1 MLYHWY
7 TFKNSR
13 IFSPSLSLLRPW
25 IIYRRLAGGAQAAVG
40 AAVNKAQSAAA
51 QAAAQAAAKEVEKQF
66 SNVLGAALGGGRK
79 K

>member
-1 MLYHWY
+1 MLNLSPLPKTHG
-7 TFKNSR
+7 
-13 IFSPSLSLLRPW
+13 FSPPFLLPPDL
-25 IIYRRLAGGAQAAVG
+25 YRRLAGGAQAAVG